1 MPAGHPSPDHSWYD
15 RYFDRKY
22 GISDQRLLIA
32 WDMTY
37 LYDNSGLITAACSNI
52 KVSVDI
58 VDYYGLLE
66 LEIGT
71 HIVELTWIN

>member
-1 MPAGHPSPDHSWYD
+1 M
-15 RYFDRKY
+15 
-22 GISDQRLLIA
+22 IA

-37 LYDNSGLITAACSNI
+37 LYDNSSLITAACSNI

-71 HIVELTWIN
+71 HIIELT